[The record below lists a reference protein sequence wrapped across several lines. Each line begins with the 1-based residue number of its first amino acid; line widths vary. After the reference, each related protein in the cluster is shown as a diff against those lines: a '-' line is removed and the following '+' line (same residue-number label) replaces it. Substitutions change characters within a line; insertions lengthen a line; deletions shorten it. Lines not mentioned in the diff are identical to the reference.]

1 VQYRDLG
8 ALLLLLGLG
17 GCGSSGGDGSGNA
30 PFEDPPFLS
39 SSNGFL
45 DVTLEAAESRVT
57 VGGKKVTSRV
67 FNGLYTPPV
76 FRLQQGDTLRVHQ
89 VNHLT
94 GLPMNLHT
102 HGLVTSPLLNGD
114 NVFVVVDPNETFD
127 SDIPIPLTH
136 SSGMYWYHPHVHPY
150 VNQELSHGMA
160 SALII
165 GNILAPFP
173 ELAGI
178 KERVMIFKD
187 LKLDGDHVIDNPDP
201 TGPTMRT
208 INGVL
213 QPKIT
218 IAPGELQF
226 WRMGNLGAN
235 IFYDLVMPGVTF
247 NVIAVDG
254 NLQNQVT
261 PTNELVIAPGSRYE
275 VLVRGPAAPGKY
287 TMTTQAFNTG
297 PNGDNYPAQV
307 MATLSVEGA
316 PVANPIPLPTTF
328 PPVPDLRD
336 LPVDNT
342 RTVVFNDT
350 SDPNVFVID
359 DQIWD
364 RDRVDQT
371 VMLGSLEEW
380 TIENAAEEFHV
391 FHIHQGDFQVT
402 EINGVPQPLVGYQD
416 VVNLP
421 SATDAGPSVVKF
433 LLKFDP
439 PIIVGEYVY
448 HCHIVQHE
456 DQGMMANVLV
466 EDALARAV
474 RSQEP
479 TDLIAS
485 ALTPATG
492 NYWCKS

>member
-1 VQYRDLG
+1 MQYRAVG
-8 ALLLLLGLG
+8 AFVALLGVW
-17 GCGSSGGDGSGNA
+17 GCGSSDGGGGQA
-30 PFEDPPFLS
+30 RFEDPPFLYS
-39 SSNGFL
+39 SGGIL
-45 DVTLEAAESRVT
+45 DVTLEAAESKVT
-57 VGGKKVTSRV
+57 VGGRTVTSRV

-114 NVFVVVDPNETFD
+114 NVFVVVDPNDTFD

-187 LKLDGDHVIDNPDP
+187 LKLDGDKVIDNPDP
-201 TGPTMRT
+201 TGPTLRT
-208 INGVL
+208 INGVF

-261 PTNELVIAPGSRYE
+261 STNELVIAPGSRYE